1 MFTGLLVRVR
11 EREGTG
17 RVSVECLSSVC
28 RVCLNMILSHSYIV
42 TIFIILHKTFSV
54 QARGILHDS

>member
-17 RVSVECLSSVC
+17 RVSVECVSSLC
-28 RVCLNMILSHSYIV
+28 PNMILSHSYIV

>member
-11 EREGTG
+11 EREGTV
-17 RVSVECLSSVC
+17 RVSVECVSS
-28 RVCLNMILSHSYIV
+28 VCLNMILSHSYIV

>member
-1 MFTGLLVRVR
+1 MFAGLLVR
-11 EREGTG
+11 EREGTV
-17 RVSVECLSSVC
+17 RVSVECQVSS
-28 RVCLNMILSHSYIV
+28 LNMILSHSYIV

>member
-1 MFTGLLVRVR
+1 MFAGLLVRVR
-11 EREGTG
+11 EREGTV
-17 RVSVECLSSVC
+17 RVSVKC
-28 RVCLNMILSHSYIV
+28 RVCVNMILSHSYIV